1 MSLSLQIVLS
11 GLAAGSVYG
20 LLAVGYVLVYR
31 LTGIVHF
38 ALGDLVG
45 LGVFVALF
53 VTAGQGAVTEA
64 TASSWRFVLGLLV
77 ALAVVPALTAAT
89 WFGII
94 QPQVGRGSTLGWVAA
109 TVAIAFA
116 IQSFVSVVF
125 ARPAYVFPDPIPFHD
140 AGRDGVVTVAGA
152 TFQLRSLY
160 VIALGVALALLVEY
174 VVGRTRFGRGLQAI
188 AQDAEGASVV
198 GVPYDRFVGLAFGAR
213 RRGRGRDRDRRR
225 PERAVFADDRHAA
238 RSQGTGRGA
247 GGRLPLAHVGVCHG
261 PCARRGRGGDRQ
273 RRDLRPRLGPSYR
286 EVLPILAVLLLLS
299 AGTRAGARAGMT
311 AVVGVPGRA
320 RGRSRE
326 ARAGWGPHRA
336 AGVLFV
342 RPAPF
347 PGSRPAGCTSTVGR
361 VAVPRPRRDRAGAAS
376 DRGLRHSPRARS

>member
-53 VTAGQGAVTEA
+53 VTAGQGAVTQA
-64 TASSWRFVLGLLV
+64 TAPSWRFVLGLLV
-77 ALAVVPALTAAT
+77 ALAVVPALTAGT
-89 WFGII
+89 WFAII
-94 QPQVGRGSTLGWVAA
+94 QPQVGPGSTLGWVAA

-116 IQSFVSVVF
+116 IQSLVSVVF

-198 GVPYDRFVGLAFGAR
+198 GVPYDRFVGLAFALVG
-213 RRGRGRDRDRRR
+213 GV
-225 PERAVFADDRHAA
+225 AVVIAIAA
-238 RSQGTGRGA
+238 APSGPFSPTTGMLLGVKGLDAAQAVGFRSPLWAFVA
-247 GGRLPLAHVGVCHG
+247 GLALGVVEAAIASGEISGHG
-261 PCARRGRGGDRQ
+261 
-273 RRDLRPRLGPSYR
+273 LGPSYR
-286 EVLPILAVLLLLS
+286 EVLPILVVLLLL
-299 AGTRAGARAGMT
+299 ALR
-311 AVVGVPGRA
+311 GRA
-320 RGRSRE
+320 QALE
-326 ARAGWGPHRA
+326 PE
-336 AGVLFV
+336 
-342 RPAPF
+342 
-347 PGSRPAGCTSTVGR
+347 
-361 VAVPRPRRDRAGAAS
+361 
-376 DRGLRHSPRARS
+376 